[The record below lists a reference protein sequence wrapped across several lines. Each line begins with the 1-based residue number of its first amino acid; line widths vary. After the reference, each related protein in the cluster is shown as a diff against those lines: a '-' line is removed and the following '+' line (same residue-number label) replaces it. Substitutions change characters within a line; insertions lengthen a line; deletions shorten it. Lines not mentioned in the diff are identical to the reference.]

1 MSRLAII
8 GDIHNKQCK
17 SPFEE
22 KYREDVYKF
31 VSDELKKKNLSK
43 IIQLGDFFDNRKSID
58 LTVLQESK
66 RVFRKYFN
74 DFHSFISLAGN
85 HDTYFKNTNEL
96 CSTEQLMLFQNFT
109 TITEVTEFDNCLLV
123 PWLNESNIE
132 SFHKAIENKKYKYCF
147 GHFEINSFAKIKG
160 FDETNGLST
169 AIFHNFEKVFSGH
182 FHLTQDK
189 GNICYVGSLFQNDRN
204 DLFDVKRVII
214 LDTISGALEEVRI
227 PFELFHRVN
236 ILTEEE
242 MTLALVETFQGKHVD
257 VVLNTEKTLKREKF
271 LDLLQEKS
279 QGSFQYRVID
289 NSELCKEDVQLV
301 AKNEEVV
308 EIFQDYVKISEQYD
322 ERRKD
327 SLKGLFAEVYS
338 EVSQA

>member
-1 MSRLAII
+1 VKIGII
-8 GDIHNKQCK
+8 GDIHFKQCK

-22 KYREDVYKF
+22 KYREDVFRF
-31 VSDELKKKNLSK
+31 VSDELKKKNVVK

-58 LTVLQESK
+58 IA
-66 RVFRKYFN
+66 VFRDTKKAFKKYFN

-85 HDTYFKNTNEL
+85 HDLTYKNTNEL
-96 CSTEQLMLFQNFT
+96 CSTEQLMRFDNFT
-109 TITEVTEFDNCLLV
+109 TITEVTEFDNCLVV
-123 PWLNESNIE
+123 PWLNESNIG
-132 SFHKAIENKKYKYCF
+132 SFHNALENKKYKYCF

-204 DLFDVKRVII
+204 DLFDTKRVMI
-214 LDTISGALEEVRI
+214 LDIVSGALEEVRI

-242 MTLALVETFQGKHVD
+242 MTSDLVETFQGKHVD

-271 LDLLQEKS
+271 IDLLQEKS

-308 EIFQDYVKISEQYD
+308 EIFQDYVKISSQYD
-322 ERRKD
+322 DTRKEALK
-327 SLKGLFAEVYS
+327 SLFSEVYE
-338 EVSQA
+338 EVGNV